1 MGGAA
6 MTVSGIVV
14 ACRPEHL
21 AATTAAVNELPWA
34 KVHYT
39 DPKGRLV
46 VIIEADD
53 VDQSM
58 GRLQELQRL
67 PHVLVAELAEFTT
80 EGDVERREFQG
91 GDPANGDPS

>member
-21 AATTAAVNELPWA
+21 AETTAAVNELPWA

-58 GRLQELQRL
+58 DRLQELQRH
-67 PHVLVAELAEFTT
+67 PRVLMAELAEFCT
-80 EGDVERREFQG
+80 EDGEKRD
-91 GDPANGDPS
+91 DA

>member
-1 MGGAA
+1 V
-6 MTVSGIVV
+6 TVSGIVV

-21 AATTAAVNELPWA
+21 AETTAAVNELPWA

-46 VIIEADD
+46 VVIEADD

-58 GRLQELQRL
+58 ERLQELQGR
-67 PHVLVAELAEFTT
+67 PRVLMAALAELCT
-80 EGDVERREFQG
+80 EDGEKRDE
-91 GDPANGDPS
+91 A

>member
-1 MGGAA
+1 
-6 MTVSGIVV
+6 MTISGVV
-14 ACRPEHL
+14 LACRPQHL
-21 AATTAAVNELPWA
+21 VETTESVNGLPWA
-34 KVHYT
+34 EVHYA

-58 GRLQELQRL
+58 DRLQELQRL

-80 EGDVERREFQG
+80 EGDVERRESQG